1 MAGWPARHRASQ
13 TSTSITRVTLPTVT
27 DNDRLERFADL
38 AVRVGVN
45 VQPGS
50 GVMITADTAHLEVAR
65 AVVERAYVAGAA
77 WVEVEWSDGPIRH
90 SRLTHASIEQLTKA
104 RPWAIERTKQ
114 LAAERGVVIS
124 LVGDPDPHLLDDVD
138 PAKAAAIAVEE
149 AMARQEALL
158 GQQLRWTVVAA
169 PNPGWAREVFG
180 EPDVERLWEAVATA
194 MRLDE
199 PDPVASWRERAAE
212 LAARGRAL
220 DALDL
225 TEVHYRST
233 GTDLTVGLVPNSRWA
248 GGGGEDPDGFSFMPN
263 IPTEEVFTSPDRRR
277 ADGTISLTKPVIVN
291 GQVVDGLTV
300 TFSGGRITDVAA
312 ASGAEAVRAE
322 LGTDEGARSLG
333 EVSLVDR
340 DSRIAKAG
348 VLFHNTLFD
357 ENAACHVAWGQ
368 SFPIAVA
375 GGPAMTD
382 DERYAIGL
390 NRSAVHT
397 DVVIGGEGMT
407 VTGTGPG
414 GTVDI
419 IRDDEWVL
427 AVDDL

>member
-1 MAGWPARHRASQ
+1 
-13 TSTSITRVTLPTVT
+13 VT
-27 DNDRLERFADL
+27 DYDRLERFADL
-38 AVRVGVN
+38 VVRVGAN

-50 GVMITADTAHLEVAR
+50 GVRLSADTAHLEIAR
-65 AVVERAYVAGAA
+65 AVVERAYAAGAE
-77 WVEVEWSDGPIRH
+77 WVEVEWSDGPIQH
-90 SRLTHASIEQLTKA
+90 SRLTHASIETLTRP
-104 RPWAIERTKQ
+104 RPWAIERIREW
-114 LAAERGVVIS
+114 AAERGVAIR
-124 LVGDPDPHLLDDVD
+124 LTGDPDPHLFDDVD
-138 PAKAAAIAVEE
+138 PAKAAAVPVAEMM
-149 AMARQEALL
+149 AMREALL
-158 GQQLRWTVVAA
+158 GQELRWTVAAA

-180 EPDVERLWEAVATA
+180 EPDVERLWDAVATA

-199 PDPVASWRERAAE
+199 ADPVGAWRERAAE

-225 TEVHYRST
+225 TEVHYRGA
-233 GTDLTVGLVPNSRWA
+233 GTDLTVGLVPDSRWT
-248 GGGGEDPDGFSFMPN
+248 GGGGEDPDGLAFMPN

-291 GQVVDGLTV
+291 GQVVEGLVV

-312 ASGAEAVRAE
+312 ASGAESVRAQ
-322 LGTDEGARSLG
+322 LDTDKGARSLG

-348 VLFHNTLFD
+348 ILFHNTLFD
-357 ENAACHVAWGQ
+357 ENAGCHVAWGQ
-368 SFPIAVA
+368 SFPFAVA
-375 GGPAMTD
+375 GGPAMSSE
-382 DERYAIGL
+382 ERYGIGL

-414 GTVDI
+414 GTVEI

-427 AVDDL
+427 AV